1 MSKRTFGAIAGLAA
15 AGLLLAACGGSGG
28 DAASSSAAPESSS
41 AETSAAPAPT
51 TAKVG
56 VILPDAASSARWETA
71 DRPFLEQAFQA
82 AGVEY
87 DIQNANGDK
96 AKFAT
101 IADQMLASGINVL
114 MIVNLDSPS
123 AAAVIAKAD
132 AQGVPTIDYD
142 RLTLGGGA
150 QYYVSFDNV
159 AVGTKIGEGLVTCMQ
174 DDGNDSGPVVL
185 LNGSPTDNNATL
197 FKEGYE
203 TVIKGAGYTVAAD
216 QSVPDWDNTKAGT
229 IFEQIYTELGG
240 DMVGVASANDGL
252 GGAAIAVL
260 ERNGVA
266 GEIPVTGQDATDEG
280 LQRVLLGT
288 QCMTVYKAIKA
299 EAEAAAQ
306 LAVDLAK
313 GEIPAADALANA
325 TVTDTETGLDVKAV
339 LLEPISVFPENVKQV
354 IADGFTTYDRVC
366 TTPAIQEKCA
376 EGGPKRPA
384 PAAFLPDL
392 PTSQTLRGAMTDSS
406 APLLSLRGI
415 NKSFGP
421 VHVLRDVD
429 LDVRAG
435 RVTAL
440 VGDNGAGKS
449 TLIKGIA
456 GIYPFDSGT
465 VTFEGR
471 PVSIHGPKQAND
483 IGIEVVYQDLAL
495 CDNLDVVHNM
505 FLGREV
511 KSGVT
516 LNETTMEKR
525 AAETL
530 SGLSVRTLK
539 SLRQQVSSL
548 SGGQRQTVAIARAVL
563 WNSKL
568 VILDE
573 PTAALGVA
581 QTEQVLN
588 LVRRLADNGLG
599 VILISHNMNDVQAV
613 ADDIACLYLGR
624 MAAQVERASV
634 SAQQVVEL
642 ITTGRSGDVGLQP
655 EAAVGGA
662 A

>member
-28 DAASSSAAPESSS
+28 DAASSSAAPASSSAAPESSS
-41 AETSAAPAPT
+41 AEPAPAPVA
-51 TAKVG
+51 AKVG

-114 MIVNLDSPS
+114 MLVNLDSPS

-174 DDGNDSGPVVL
+174 ANGSDSGPVAL

-203 TVIKGAGYTVAAD
+203 KVITDAGYTIAAD

-229 IFEQIYTELGG
+229 IFEQMYTEVGG
-240 DMVGVASANDGL
+240 DLIGVASANDGL
-252 GGAAIAVL
+252 GGAVISVL

-299 EAEAAAQ
+299 EADAAAA
-306 LAVDLAK
+306 LAVALAK
-313 GEIPAADALANA
+313 GEIPTADGLATG
-325 TVTDTETGLDVKAV
+325 TVVDTETGAEVKSV
-339 LLEPISVFPENVKQV
+339 LLVPVSIFPDNVKDV

-366 TTPAIQEKCA
+366 TTEELKKKC
-376 EGGPKRPA
+376 EE
-384 PAAFLPDL
+384 F
-392 PTSQTLRGAMTDSS
+392 
-406 APLLSLRGI
+406 
-415 NKSFGP
+415 
-421 VHVLRDVD
+421 
-429 LDVRAG
+429 
-435 RVTAL
+435 
-440 VGDNGAGKS
+440 
-449 TLIKGIA
+449 
-456 GIYPFDSGT
+456 
-465 VTFEGR
+465 
-471 PVSIHGPKQAND
+471 
-483 IGIEVVYQDLAL
+483 
-495 CDNLDVVHNM
+495 
-505 FLGREV
+505 
-511 KSGVT
+511 GVT
-516 LNETTMEKR
+516 
-525 AAETL
+525 
-530 SGLSVRTLK
+530 
-539 SLRQQVSSL
+539 
-548 SGGQRQTVAIARAVL
+548 
-563 WNSKL
+563 
-568 VILDE
+568 
-573 PTAALGVA
+573 P
-581 QTEQVLN
+581 
-588 LVRRLADNGLG
+588 
-599 VILISHNMNDVQAV
+599 
-613 ADDIACLYLGR
+613 
-624 MAAQVERASV
+624 
-634 SAQQVVEL
+634 
-642 ITTGRSGDVGLQP
+642 
-655 EAAVGGA
+655 
-662 A
+662 

>member
-28 DAASSSAAPESSS
+28 DAASSSAAPASSSAASESSS
-41 AETSAAPAPT
+41 ATPAPVA
-51 TAKVG
+51 AKVG

-174 DDGNDSGPVVL
+174 NNGNDAGPVVL

-197 FKEGYE
+197 FKEGYQ
-203 TVIKGAGYTVAAD
+203 TVIEGAGYTIAAD

-229 IFEQIYTELGG
+229 IFEQIYTEVGG
-240 DMVGVASANDGL
+240 DLIGVASANDGL

-299 EAEAAAQ
+299 EADAAAA
-306 LAVDLAK
+306 LAVALAK
-313 GEIPAADALANA
+313 GEIPTADGLATA
-325 TVTDTETGLDVKAV
+325 SVPDTETGGTVKAV
-339 LLEPISVFPENVKQV
+339 LLEPISVFPENVKDV

-376 EGGPKRPA
+376 EY
-384 PAAFLPDL
+384 
-392 PTSQTLRGAMTDSS
+392 
-406 APLLSLRGI
+406 GI
-415 NKSFGP
+415 TP
-421 VHVLRDVD
+421 
-429 LDVRAG
+429 
-435 RVTAL
+435 
-440 VGDNGAGKS
+440 
-449 TLIKGIA
+449 
-456 GIYPFDSGT
+456 
-465 VTFEGR
+465 
-471 PVSIHGPKQAND
+471 
-483 IGIEVVYQDLAL
+483 
-495 CDNLDVVHNM
+495 
-505 FLGREV
+505 
-511 KSGVT
+511 
-516 LNETTMEKR
+516 
-525 AAETL
+525 
-530 SGLSVRTLK
+530 
-539 SLRQQVSSL
+539 
-548 SGGQRQTVAIARAVL
+548 
-563 WNSKL
+563 
-568 VILDE
+568 
-573 PTAALGVA
+573 
-581 QTEQVLN
+581 
-588 LVRRLADNGLG
+588 
-599 VILISHNMNDVQAV
+599 
-613 ADDIACLYLGR
+613 
-624 MAAQVERASV
+624 
-634 SAQQVVEL
+634 
-642 ITTGRSGDVGLQP
+642 
-655 EAAVGGA
+655 
-662 A
+662 

>member
-1 MSKRTFGAIAGLAA
+1 MSKRSFGAIAGLAA

-28 DAASSSAAPESSS
+28 DAASSSAAPTTAAPESSS
-41 AETSAAPAPT
+41 AEPAPEPVA
-51 TAKVG
+51 AKVG

-174 DDGNDSGPVVL
+174 NNGNDSGPVVL

-197 FKEGYE
+197 FKEGYQA
-203 TVIKGAGYTVAAD
+203 VIEGAGYTVAAD

-229 IFEQIYTELGG
+229 IFEQIYTETGG
-240 DMVGVASANDGL
+240 DIIGVASANDGL

-299 EAEAAAQ
+299 EADAAAA
-306 LAVDLAK
+306 LAVALAK
-313 GEIPAADALANA
+313 GEIPTADGLATD
-325 TVTDTETGLDVKAV
+325 TVTDTETGGTVKAV
-339 LLEPISVFPENVKQV
+339 LLEPISVFPENVKDV

-376 EGGPKRPA
+376 EY
-384 PAAFLPDL
+384 
-392 PTSQTLRGAMTDSS
+392 
-406 APLLSLRGI
+406 GI
-415 NKSFGP
+415 TP
-421 VHVLRDVD
+421 
-429 LDVRAG
+429 
-435 RVTAL
+435 
-440 VGDNGAGKS
+440 
-449 TLIKGIA
+449 
-456 GIYPFDSGT
+456 
-465 VTFEGR
+465 
-471 PVSIHGPKQAND
+471 
-483 IGIEVVYQDLAL
+483 
-495 CDNLDVVHNM
+495 
-505 FLGREV
+505 
-511 KSGVT
+511 
-516 LNETTMEKR
+516 
-525 AAETL
+525 
-530 SGLSVRTLK
+530 
-539 SLRQQVSSL
+539 
-548 SGGQRQTVAIARAVL
+548 
-563 WNSKL
+563 
-568 VILDE
+568 
-573 PTAALGVA
+573 
-581 QTEQVLN
+581 
-588 LVRRLADNGLG
+588 
-599 VILISHNMNDVQAV
+599 
-613 ADDIACLYLGR
+613 
-624 MAAQVERASV
+624 
-634 SAQQVVEL
+634 
-642 ITTGRSGDVGLQP
+642 
-655 EAAVGGA
+655 
-662 A
+662 